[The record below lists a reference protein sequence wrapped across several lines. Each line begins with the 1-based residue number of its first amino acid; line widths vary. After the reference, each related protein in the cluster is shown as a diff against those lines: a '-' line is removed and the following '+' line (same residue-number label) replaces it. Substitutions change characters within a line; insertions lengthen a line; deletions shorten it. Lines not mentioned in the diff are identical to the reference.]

1 MLTSLKGGGQL
12 LNDTLEDPED
22 ELAVSESV
30 PWLSPAMFDILTD
43 LNVNALIWKKMGSC
57 Y

>member
-12 LNDTLEDPED
+12 LKDTLEDPED

-30 PWLSPAMFDILTD
+30 P
-43 LNVNALIWKKMGSC
+43 
-57 Y
+57 